1 MMRVAVIIFL
11 GVMLS
16 AFSCTETKDC
26 CVFPL
31 SEDGAEA
38 FGGSWLLFERGYSL
52 GAGYVTV
59 EVPATPAQ
67 LLAFDGDKVFA
78 SNISVLEAFTY
89 YAVLDDPNSGDKVL
103 ALLTEDPGLVTPD
116 VETVQHSYTIEWSA
130 SALTLHYR
138 WCIEGCHISL
148 KKIE

>member
-11 GVMLS
+11 GVMLT
-16 AFSCTETKDC
+16 AFSCTDTRGD
-26 CVFPL
+26 CVFPDL
-31 SEDGAEA
+31 EVDAET
-38 FGGSWLLFERGYSL
+38 FGGSWLLYERHYSP
-52 GAGYVTV
+52 GAGYVTE

-67 LLAFDGDKVFA
+67 LLTFDGDKVFA
-78 SNISVLEAFTY
+78 SNISGLDAFTY

-130 SALTLHYR
+130 SAL
-138 WCIEGCHISL
+138 
-148 KKIE
+148 